1 MIMSFCNPAFARNR
15 RRINRSRQRLKMSLR
30 GKRGNAAM
38 QRARM
43 ADIDREWRIVRVVT
57 SLDPSTGNAAR
68 WIIRA
73 DGLRHVALEVNCRH
87 VCAGS
92 ERTIRGKLA
101 RAIWEPGKTRG

>member
-1 MIMSFCNPAFARNR
+1 MSFCTPALARNR
-15 RRINRSRQRLKMSLR
+15 RRINRERQRLKMSRR
-30 GKRGNAAM
+30 GKLGNAEM

-57 SLDPSTGNAAR
+57 SLDPATGNAAR
-68 WIIRA
+68 WIIRT
-73 DGLRHVALEVNCRH
+73 DGLRNVSLEVNGRH

-101 RAIWEPGKTRG
+101 RAIWGTGQ